1 MLAQLASPFRLWGAV
16 TEILPG
22 RIEVSGISH
31 AVGIG
36 DSVVIEKPGQ
46 SLLGEV
52 MTVTGTTVKVLMFS
66 STEAARIGDRAYVS
80 QHDQIEIGDHWLGA
94 LVNYRGEVQ
103 MRRAPADPSA
113 PRVKVPL
120 QRQALLPADRKPLG
134 ARLSTGLNVTDT
146 LLPICR
152 GQRMGLFA
160 GSGVGK
166 STLLGKLAGR
176 MSADRIV
183 IALIGERSREVQEF
197 IDEVLPAE
205 VLPKTTV
212 IAATANEPPGA
223 KKRAAFC
230 AMAAAEYYRDQG
242 HSVLFLFD
250 SLTRFAEAH
259 RETALLAGETPA
271 LNAYPPSTVRV
282 VSELAERTGPVSK
295 TGGDITA
302 IFSVL
307 VAGSDFEEPVADMVR
322 GILDGHIVLSRKIA
336 ERGRYPAIDVLRSVS
351 RSLPKAASDA
361 QNEALN
367 LFRRLLTTY
376 DEIAPMVR
384 AGLYEFGK
392 DPNADVAYTLFPDL
406 DRYLTENSDGI
417 ETAFDYLNGLMVPA
431 RAGGAPLEAA
441 QEQVLAGNGPEAG
454 GVG

>member
-1 MLAQLASPFRLWGAV
+1 MSFQLTSPMRIWGAV
-16 TEILPG
+16 TEIRPG
-22 RIEVSGISH
+22 MLELSGVSH
-31 AVGIG
+31 VVGIG
-36 DSVVIEKPGQ
+36 DSVTIEKPGQ
-46 SLLGEV
+46 PLIGEV
-52 MTVTGTTVKVLMFS
+52 MSVSGDRVEVLMFS
-66 STEAARIGDRAYVS
+66 STEAARIGDRAFVS
-80 QHDQIEIGDHWLGA
+80 QQDEIAIGDHWLGA

-103 MRRAPADPSA
+103 MRRTPDNAPGKAL
-113 PRVKVPL
+113 KVPL
-120 QRQALLPADRKPLG
+120 QCQPISPADRKPLG
-134 ARLSTGLNVTDT
+134 PRLASGLNVTDT

-152 GQRMGLFA
+152 GQRIGLFA

-176 MSADRIV
+176 MSADRVV

-212 IAATANEPPGA
+212 VAATANEPPGA

-230 AMAAAEYYRDQG
+230 AMAAAEHYRNQG

-259 RETALLAGETPA
+259 RETALMAGETPA
-271 LNAYPPSTVRV
+271 LNAFPPSTVRV
-282 VSELAERTGPVSK
+282 VSELAERTGPGSHAM
-295 TGGDITA
+295 GDITA

-336 ERGRYPAIDVLRSVS
+336 ERGRFPAIDVLKSVS
-351 RSLPKAASDA
+351 RSLPKAATA
-361 QNEALN
+361 PQNESLS
-367 LFRRLLTTY
+367 LFRRLMMTY
-376 DEIAPMVR
+376 EEIAPMIR

-392 DPNADVAYTLFPDL
+392 DPQADLAYTLFPEL
-406 DRYLTENSDGI
+406 DGYLTENSDDI
-417 ETAFDYLNGLMVPA
+417 ETAFNYLDGLLQPA
-431 RAGGAPLEAA
+431 RASTAATALETT
-441 QEQVLAGNGPEAG
+441 
-454 GVG
+454 

>member
-1 MLAQLASPFRLWGAV
+1 MPHHLTPPYRLWGAI

-22 RIEVSGISH
+22 MIEISGVGH

-36 DSVVIEKPGQ
+36 DSVTIEKPGQ
-46 SLLGEV
+46 SLIGEV
-52 MTVTGTTVKVLMFS
+52 MSVTDTRVRVLMFS

-80 QHDQIEIGDHWLGA
+80 PQDQIEIGEHWLGA
-94 LVNYRGEVQ
+94 LVNYRGEIQ
-103 MRRAPADPSA
+103 MRRSPPVAQTNP
-113 PRVKVPL
+113 VTVPL
-120 QRQALLPADRKPLG
+120 QNPAPSPADRKPLG
-134 ARLSTGLNVTDT
+134 KRLNTGLNVTDT

-152 GQRMGLFA
+152 GQRIGLFA

-176 MSADRIV
+176 MNADRIV

-197 IDEVLPAE
+197 IDDVLPAE
-205 VLPKTTV
+205 VLPKTTIV
-212 IAATANEPPGA
+212 AATASEPPGA

-230 AMAAAEYYRDQG
+230 AIAAAEYYRDQG

-259 RETALLAGETPA
+259 RETALMAGETPA
-271 LNAYPPSTVRV
+271 LNAFPPSTVRV
-282 VSELAERTGPVSK
+282 VSELAERTGPGTKSS
-295 TGGDITA
+295 GDITA
-302 IFSVL
+302 VFSVL

-351 RSLPKAASDA
+351 RSLPKAATGP
-361 QNEALN
+361 QNQSLQ
-367 LFRRLLTTY
+367 LFRTLMTTY

-392 DPNADVAYTLFPDL
+392 DPNADIAYTLFPEL
-406 DRYLTENSDGI
+406 DRYLTQDSDGI
-417 ETAFDYLNGLMVPA
+417 ETAFDYLDGLLQPA
-431 RAGGAPLEAA
+431 RADLPTAPLEPA
-441 QEQVLAGNGPEAG
+441 
-454 GVG
+454 

>member
-1 MLAQLASPFRLWGAV
+1 SV
-16 TEILPG
+16 TDKGVDI
-22 RIEVSGISH
+22 
-31 AVGIG
+31 
-36 DSVVIEKPGQ
+36 
-46 SLLGEV
+46 
-52 MTVTGTTVKVLMFS
+52 LMFS
-66 STEAARIGDRAYVS
+66 STEAVRIGDRAYVS
-80 QHDQIEIGDHWLGA
+80 QQDEVSIGDHWLGA
-94 LVNYRGEVQ
+94 LINYRGEVQ
-103 MRRAPADPSA
+103 LRRTPDLTARQTMR
-113 PRVKVPL
+113 VPL
-120 QRQALLPADRKPLG
+120 QSPALPPAERKSLG
-134 ARLSTGLNVTDT
+134 PRLSTGLNVTDT

-152 GQRMGLFA
+152 GQRIGLFA

-176 MSADRIV
+176 MSADRVV

-197 IDEVLPAE
+197 IDDVLPPE

-230 AMAAAEYYRDQG
+230 AMAAAEHFRNQG

-271 LNAYPPSTVRV
+271 LNAFPPSTVRV
-282 VSELAERTGPVSK
+282 VSELAERTGPGARAS
-295 TGGDITA
+295 GDITA

-336 ERGRYPAIDVLRSVS
+336 ERNRYPAIDVLKSVS
-351 RSLPKAASDA
+351 RSLPKAATEE
-361 QNEALN
+361 QNESLN
-367 LFRRLLTTY
+367 VYRRLMMTY

-392 DPNADVAYTLFPDL
+392 DPQADLAYTLFPEL
-406 DRYLTENSDGI
+406 DRYVTENSDGI
-417 ETAFDYLNGLMVPA
+417 ETAFGYLDGLLQPA
-431 RAGGAPLEAA
+431 RTGTRSETLETT
-441 QEQVLAGNGPEAG
+441 
-454 GVG
+454 

>member
-1 MLAQLASPFRLWGAV
+1 MPHHLTPPYRLWGAI

-22 RIEVSGISH
+22 MIEVSGVGH

-36 DSVVIEKPGQ
+36 DSVTIEKPGQ
-46 SLLGEV
+46 SLIGEV
-52 MTVTGTTVKVLMFS
+52 MSVTDSHVRVLMFS
-66 STEAARIGDRAYVS
+66 STEAARIGDRAFVS
-80 QHDQIEIGDHWLGA
+80 PQDQIEIGDHWLGA

-103 MRRAPADPSA
+103 MRRSPSA
-113 PRVKVPL
+113 GQSRTITVPL
-120 QRQALLPADRKPLG
+120 QSPPPSPADRKPLG
-134 ARLSTGLNVTDT
+134 TRLNTGLNVTDT

-152 GQRMGLFA
+152 GQRIGLFA

-176 MSADRIV
+176 MNADRIV

-197 IDEVLPAE
+197 IDDVLPAN
-205 VLPKTTV
+205 VLPKTTIV
-212 IAATANEPPGA
+212 AATASEPPGA

-230 AMAAAEYYRDQG
+230 AIAAAEYYRDQG

-259 RETALLAGETPA
+259 RETALMAGETPA
-271 LNAYPPSTVRV
+271 LNAFPPSTVRV
-282 VSELAERTGPVSK
+282 VSELAERTGPGTKSS
-295 TGGDITA
+295 GDITA

-351 RSLPKAASDA
+351 RSLPKAATGP
-361 QNEALN
+361 QNQSLQ
-367 LFRRLLTTY
+367 LFRTLMTTY

-392 DPNADVAYTLFPDL
+392 DPNADIAYTLFPEL
-406 DRYLTENSDGI
+406 DRYLTQDSDAI
-417 ETAFDYLNGLMVPA
+417 ETAFDYLDGLLQPA
-431 RAGGAPLEAA
+431 RAELPAAPLEPA
-441 QEQVLAGNGPEAG
+441 
-454 GVG
+454 